1 MYITDSLIR
10 ASKNLFSGSLVID
23 CLTSN
28 GDPDPPKIQRV
39 FWAVMEG
46 ATASALL
53 AAGGKGGLQALQ
65 TAGVVSG
72 LPYTFVICILCVA
85 LWRAVKVAAGD
96 LDPFGPTFAIGKI
109 NIKLWSIECFRIRSC
124 NTYTL
129 WLQYINSLYICLHK
143 LRII

>member
-1 MYITDSLIR
+1 MDSLIR
-10 ASKNLFSGSLVID
+10 ASKNLLSGSLVID

-85 LWRAVKVAAGD
+85 LWRAVKVADGD

-109 NIKLWSIECFRIRSC
+109 NIKHWSIACFRIWDC
-124 NTYTL
+124 NTYCSYSKFL
-129 WLQYINSLYICLHK
+129 IFFLDFIFFSFS
-143 LRII
+143 

>member
-1 MYITDSLIR
+1 
-10 ASKNLFSGSLVID
+10 
-23 CLTSN
+23 
-28 GDPDPPKIQRV
+28 
-39 FWAVMEG
+39 MEG

-129 WLQYINSLYICLHK
+129 WIQ
-143 LRII
+143 

>member
-1 MYITDSLIR
+1 MYITDSLMR
-10 ASKNLFSGSLVID
+10 ASKKLFSGSLVID

-96 LDPFGPTFAIGKI
+96 LDPFGPTFAIGKTMV
-109 NIKLWSIECFRIRSC
+109 NRMF
-124 NTYTL
+124 
-129 WLQYINSLYICLHK
+129 
-143 LRII
+143 

>member
-1 MYITDSLIR
+1 
-10 ASKNLFSGSLVID
+10 
-23 CLTSN
+23 
-28 GDPDPPKIQRV
+28 
-39 FWAVMEG
+39 MEG

-96 LDPFGPTFAIGKI
+96 LDPFGPTFAIGKMI
-109 NIKLWSIECFRIRSC
+109 IKQWSIECFRIWDC
-124 NTYTL
+124 NTYCG
-129 WLQYINSLYICLHK
+129 YIKFLIFFLDFIFFSFF
-143 LRII
+143 

>member
-1 MYITDSLIR
+1 MR
-10 ASKNLFSGSLVID
+10 ASKKLFSGSLVID

-109 NIKLWSIECFRIRSC
+109 NIKQWSIVCFRIWDC
-124 NTYTL
+124 NTYCGYSKFL
-129 WLQYINSLYICLHK
+129 IFFLDFIFFSFF
-143 LRII
+143 

>member
-1 MYITDSLIR
+1 M
-10 ASKNLFSGSLVID
+10 
-23 CLTSN
+23 TSN

-53 AAGGKGGLQALQ
+53 AAGGKGGLTALQ
-65 TAGVVSG
+65 TAGIVSG

-96 LDPFGPTFAIGKI
+96 LDPFGPTFAIGKLNNKHMS
-109 NIKLWSIECFRIRSC
+109 NIFLKLQIII
-124 NTYTL
+124 L
-129 WLQYINSLYICLHK
+129 WLMHLFLYSFIS
-143 LRII
+143 